1 MSAVLTPIVAS
12 LGAVKS
18 EDGTIQ
24 AQPFLT
30 ACRLVLPVFD
40 RLGVAFAAAKSD
52 VSGNIERL
60 AKRAP
65 DHACLFDICRAEMA
79 AGTHKQNTGCCKGL
93 LWLKRFLEFAANL
106 LEGLSAEPRTAPLK
120 HIAARAYAST
130 LQPYH
135 GWLASSAFA
144 VVLQFPLSREAFVES
159 LDGDYETMADV
170 ARRLAPTLAAVH
182 AFLAENGLHD
192 ETKV

>member
-1 MSAVLTPIVAS
+1 M
-12 LGAVKS
+12 
-18 EDGTIQ
+18 
-24 AQPFLT
+24 
-30 ACRLVLPVFD
+30 
-40 RLGVAFAAAKSD
+40 
-52 VSGNIERL
+52 
-60 AKRAP
+60 
-65 DHACLFDICRAEMA
+65 
-79 AGTHKQNTGCCKGL
+79 
-93 LWLKRFLEFAANL
+93 
-106 LEGLSAEPRTAPLK
+106 K

-144 VVLQFPLSREAFVES
+144 VVLQFPPSREAFVES